1 MMMGKGAYLKRIS
14 SSACIQSIEVGKDLE
29 GSTPPSVFIGSWNY
43 PKVYAGP
50 MIAPVHG
57 DTRVMDTPEAW
68 IPGGKTQEEIL
79 GFRMNLVRGKRPVF
93 IDDLGSGYI
102 GQLQEIA
109 LSSGSVES
117 EATFRERPTGFSL
130 SDEHTPHGPSGSL
143 ESFDLGNLKPDRDL
157 ERVFHDS
164 DLTAAEAVVSL
175 HSGDIPFS
183 AIQKAFSCGTMGVG
197 KRRRLVPTR
206 WSITACDSTI
216 ASHLLRGVRRNPVI
230 ETCRVYESTALS
242 NRYAVLLL
250 PTGWQYE
257 WMEAFLHVMGN
268 EEMLFA
274 DHETGKGKTAYST
287 VGGCYYSCKM
297 AVLEAL
303 AREGRQ
309 AGAIVFREAYQGYVP
324 MGVFNVRE
332 NVRNA
337 MGTRPLEFG
346 EMKEALAHISTRMK
360 LPLSRFVEESTLLRD
375 QMKTR
380 QTTLSSFRSMSPPEP
395 VSWGEGRREGSSE
408 PDLEQPALLRGCDCP
423 VFLHTGPGKKGR

>member
-14 SSACIQSIEVGKDLE
+14 SSSRIPSVTVGKDLD
-29 GSTPPSVFIGSWNY
+29 GSSPPSVFIGSWNY

-68 IPGGKTQEEIL
+68 IPGEKTQEEIL
-79 GFRMNLVRGKRPVF
+79 GFRMNLVRGKRPVHV
-93 IDDLGSGYI
+93 DDLGSGYI
-102 GQLQEIA
+102 GKLQEIA

-117 EATFRERPTGFSL
+117 EASFAESPRGFSL
-130 SDEHTPHGPSGSL
+130 SDEHTPYGPSGAL
-143 ESFDLGNLKPDRDL
+143 EKLDLGTMKPDRAL
-157 ERVFHDS
+157 EKVFHDG
-164 DLTAAEAVVSL
+164 DLTASEAVVSL
-175 HSGDIPFS
+175 HAGNVPFS
-183 AIQKAFSCGTMGVG
+183 AIQKAFSCGTMGTG
-197 KRRRLVPTR
+197 RRRSLVPTR

-216 ASHLLRGVRRNPVI
+216 ASHLLRGVKRNPVI
-230 ETCRVYESTALS
+230 ETCRVYESSTLN

-257 WMEAFLHVMGN
+257 WMEAFLQVLGS
-268 EEMLFA
+268 EELVFA
-274 DHETGKGKTAYST
+274 DHETGAGKTAYST

-337 MGTRPLEFG
+337 MGNQPREFG
-346 EMKEALAHISTRMK
+346 EMKEALAHISSRMR
-360 LPLSRFVEESTLLRD
+360 LPLRRFVEESTLLRD

-380 QTTLSSFRSMSPPEP
+380 QTTLSAFRETTAPEP
-395 VSWGEGRREGSSE
+395 V
-408 PDLEQPALLRGCDCP
+408 
-423 VFLHTGPGKKGR
+423 

>member
-1 MMMGKGAYLKRIS
+1 MMMGKGAYLKRIT
-14 SSACIQSIEVGKDLE
+14 SSARLPSVEVGRDLE

-43 PKVYAGP
+43 PRVYAGP

-57 DTRVMDTPEAW
+57 DTMVMDTPEAW
-68 IPGGKTQEEIL
+68 IPGEKTQEDIL
-79 GFRMNLVRGKRPVF
+79 GFRMNLVRGKRPVHVQ
-93 IDDLGSGYI
+93 DLGSGYI
-102 GQLQEIA
+102 GKLQEIA

-117 EATFRERPTGFSL
+117 EATFRESPKGFSI
-130 SDEHTPHGPSGSL
+130 SDVHTPYGPSGAL
-143 ESFDLGNLKPDRDL
+143 ERFDLGTMKMDRDL

-164 DLTAAEAVVSL
+164 DLTASEAVISL
-175 HSGDIPFS
+175 HGGNVPFS

-216 ASHLLRGVRRNPVI
+216 GDHLLRGVKRSPVI
-230 ETCRVYESTALS
+230 DSCRVHESSTLN

-257 WMEAFLHVMGN
+257 WMEAFLQVMGN
-268 EEMLFA
+268 EEVIFA
-274 DHETGKGKTAYST
+274 DHETGAKKTGYSS

-309 AGAIVFREAYQGYVP
+309 AGAIVFREAYRGYVP

-337 MGTRPLEFG
+337 MRNRPLEF
-346 EMKEALAHISTRMK
+346 EDMKAALAHISTRMK
-360 LPLSRFVEESTLLRD
+360 LPLRQFVEESTLLR
-375 QMKTR
+375 QLMKTR
-380 QTTLSSFRSMSPPEP
+380 QTTLSSFNGAMPTVP
-395 VSWGEGRREGSSE
+395 VS
-408 PDLEQPALLRGCDCP
+408 
-423 VFLHTGPGKKGR
+423 

>member
-14 SSACIQSIEVGKDLE
+14 SSARIPSVNVGRELE

-43 PKVYAGP
+43 PRVYAGP

-68 IPGGKTQEEIL
+68 IPGNRTQEDIL
-79 GFRMNLVRGKRPVF
+79 GFRMSLVRGKRPVLV
-93 IDDLGSGYI
+93 DDLGSGYVEK
-102 GQLQEIA
+102 LQEIA

-117 EATFRERPTGFSL
+117 EATFQQAPTGFSL
-130 SDEHTPHGPSGSL
+130 SDEHTPYGPSGAL
-143 ESFDLGNLKPDRDL
+143 ERIDLGNSRMDRGLEKVFYDGDL
-157 ERVFHDS
+157 RAS
-164 DLTAAEAVVSL
+164 EAVVSL
-175 HSGDIPFS
+175 HAGEVPFS

-197 KRRRLVPTR
+197 RKRKLVPTR

-216 ASHLLRGVRRNPVI
+216 GDHLLKGVKRNPVI
-230 ETCRVYESTALS
+230 DRCLVHESTTLS

-250 PTGWQYE
+250 PTSWQYE

-268 EEMLFA
+268 EEVLFA
-274 DHETGKGKTAYST
+274 DHETGKGKTEYSS

-297 AVLEAL
+297 AVLEGL
-303 AREGRQ
+303 ARSGHQ

-337 MGTRPLEFG
+337 MRSTPLEFDD
-346 EMKEALAHISTRMK
+346 MKGALAHISSRMK
-360 LPLSRFVEESTLLRD
+360 LPLERFVGESTLLRE

-380 QTTLSSFRSMSPPEP
+380 QTTLSSFRALESPATIHG
-395 VSWGEGRREGSSE
+395 V
-408 PDLEQPALLRGCDCP
+408 CDP
-423 VFLHTGPGKKGR
+423 QV